1 MKSEKKVVIITGA
14 AGGIGLSLSKTF
26 LLSSYKVILLDKNQ
40 SGIDSA
46 MTELDSEDISG
57 YIADVTNEDKVREV
71 MGSVYKTHGRIDVL
85 VNNAGLQAIYS
96 VEDFPTERFRL
107 MIEVMLVAPFIAIKH
122 VLPFMKRK
130 GFGRIINMASVNG
143 LVGFVGKAAYNSAKH
158 GLIGLTKVVAL
169 ETAESGITVNALCPG
184 YVDTPLVQNQLE
196 EIAEIKGV
204 SVENVL
210 GNIIFPLVPQKRLLN
225 VQEIADY
232 ALFLSSEKAAGITG
246 QAVVID
252 GGYTVQ

>member
-26 LLSSYKVILLDKNQ
+26 LSSSYKVKLFDKNK
-40 SGIDSA
+40 SGIDSVMA
-46 MTELDSEDISG
+46 ELNSEDVNE
-57 YIADVTNEDKVREV
+57 YIADVTDEDKVREV
-71 MGSVYKTHGRIDVL
+71 MESVYKTHGRIDVL

-96 VEDFPTERFRL
+96 VEDFPIERFRL

-158 GLIGLTKVVAL
+158 GLVGLTKVVAL

-184 YVDTPLVQNQLE
+184 YVDTPLVQNQ
-196 EIAEIKGV
+196 
-204 SVENVL
+204 
-210 GNIIFPLVPQKRLLN
+210 
-225 VQEIADY
+225 
-232 ALFLSSEKAAGITG
+232 
-246 QAVVID
+246 
-252 GGYTVQ
+252 

>member
-26 LLSSYKVILLDKNQ
+26 LSSSYKVILLDKNQ
-40 SGIDSA
+40 SGIDSVMA
-46 MTELDSEDISG
+46 ELNSEDVNE
-57 YIADVTNEDKVREV
+57 YIADVTDEDKVREV
-71 MGSVYKTHGRIDVL
+71 MESVYKTHGRIDVL

-96 VEDFPTERFRL
+96 VEDFPIERFRL

-158 GLIGLTKVVAL
+158 GLVGLTKVVAL

-184 YVDTPLVQNQLE
+184 YVDTPLVQN
-196 EIAEIKGV
+196 
-204 SVENVL
+204 
-210 GNIIFPLVPQKRLLN
+210 
-225 VQEIADY
+225 
-232 ALFLSSEKAAGITG
+232 
-246 QAVVID
+246 
-252 GGYTVQ
+252 